1 MQIVALRNG
10 AQEDVTIVRMKM
22 ATLQSLRARHPSE
35 FKEFVLRVRDSE
47 RDLPLGAVQIRVH
60 ELPTGAVQI
69 LTRKGV
75 MAEDGTVVRAMFNV
89 VLSAAQVNGSE
100 VSLEPPYQD

>member
-22 ATLQSLRARHPSE
+22 ATLQSLRARYPSE
-35 FKEFVLRVRDSE
+35 FREFVLRVRDS
-47 RDLPLGAVQIRVH
+47 DAGLMGAMQIRVH
-60 ELPTGAVQI
+60 ELPTGALQL
-69 LTRKGV
+69 LTQKGV

-100 VSLEPPYQD
+100 VSLEPPYQF